1 MQYTPPKKPLGAINS
16 PNLGNGIAKAVTPP
30 QGYREPLTCTMY
42 TEAQCLAARLIMDE
56 LYQGAQVATKA
67 DYAAFLARVTEQ
79 HSYTGQ
85 EWHTAGTACQMW
97 RGQLENVRLR
107 LAIKN
112 LLTLEIEDIYSIM
125 GGPELFGS
133 LGQ

>member
-1 MQYTPPKKPLGAINS
+1 MVA
-16 PNLGNGIAKAVTPP
+16 
-30 QGYREPLTCTMY
+30 
-42 TEAQCLAARLIMDE
+42 DE
-56 LYQGAQVATKA
+56 LYRGAMIETKA

-85 EWHTAGTACQMW
+85 EWHGMGTASQMW

-112 LLTLEIEDIYSIM
+112 LLTLEVEDIYQIM
-125 GGPELFGS
+125 GGPELFAS
-133 LGQ
+133 LGR